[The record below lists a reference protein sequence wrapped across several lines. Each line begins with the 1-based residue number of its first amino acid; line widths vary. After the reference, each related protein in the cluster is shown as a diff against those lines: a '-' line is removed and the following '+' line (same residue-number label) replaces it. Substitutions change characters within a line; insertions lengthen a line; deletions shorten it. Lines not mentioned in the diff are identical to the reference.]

1 MKGSILL
8 TYSDILPLTEFEKIR
23 HFKKQEILP
32 LKKLRQLSVGPDI
45 TFYFENIQTI
55 WWQIQEMLRI
65 EKGGEAQIGDELR
78 AYNPLIPVNGPNGY
92 EISATMMIEIDDP
105 IRRQVVLKQLFGI
118 DQQISFTLKNT
129 NTSAFSIDPTEDR
142 NRESDQK
149 TSSVHFLKWLLS
161 AEQVNDFL
169 NNEVS
174 LSISNPHYIFETF
187 LPLTLKNSFK
197 DDFGL

>member
-1 MKGSILL
+1 ML
-8 TYSDILPLTEFEKIR
+8 TRVDILSLHEFECVR
-23 HFKKQEILP
+23 EAKKQEILL
-32 LKKLRQLSVGPDI
+32 LKLIRRLAVGPDI

-65 EKGGEAQIGDELR
+65 EKGGEAQIDDELR
-78 AYNPLIPVNGPNGY
+78 AYNPLVPVNGQNGY
-92 EISATMMIEIDDP
+92 EVSATMMIEIDDP

-118 DQQISFTLKNT
+118 DQHISFTWKN
-129 NTSAFSIDPTEDR
+129 NKISAFSIDPTTER

-174 LSISNPHYIFETF
+174 LNINNFHYTFETV
-187 LPLTLKNSFK
+187 LPLALKNSFK

>member
-1 MKGSILL
+1 ML

-118 DQQISFTLKNT
+118 DQQISFTWENT
-129 NTSAFSIDPTEDR
+129 NIPAFSIDPTEDR

-174 LSISNPHYIFETF
+174 LSTSNPHYAFETV

>member
-1 MKGSILL
+1 ML
-8 TYSDILPLTEFEKIR
+8 TYSDILSLTEFEKVR
-23 HFKKQEILP
+23 PFKKQEILP

-65 EKGGEAQIGDELR
+65 EKGGEIQINDELH
-78 AYNPLIPVNGPNGY
+78 AYNPLIPINGPNGY
-92 EISATMMIEIDDP
+92 EVSATMMIEIDDP

-118 DQQISFTLKNT
+118 DQQISFTWENSKI
-129 NTSAFSIDPTEDR
+129 SAFSIDPTEER

-174 LSISNPHYIFETF
+174 LSIKNPHYTFETV
-187 LPLTLKNSFK
+187 LPLTLKNNFK